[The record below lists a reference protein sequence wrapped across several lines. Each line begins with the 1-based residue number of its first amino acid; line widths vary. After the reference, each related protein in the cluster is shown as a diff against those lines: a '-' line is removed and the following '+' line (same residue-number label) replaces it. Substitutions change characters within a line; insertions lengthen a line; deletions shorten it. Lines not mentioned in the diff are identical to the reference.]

1 MTKLNSSSKQLG
13 KSLFGNLIT
22 IALIGLGVWV
32 GIQFIPMKI
41 KEGTMNTVL
50 DKVEQRH
57 HATPYQNEA
66 DVWAIIDKNLNINEM
81 RDMRQY
87 FRVQGNRGSYTVT
100 VEYGQ
105 ELNLVVTSWDMDYK
119 NQLILN

>member
-13 KSLFGNLIT
+13 KSLFGNLVV
-22 IALIGLGVWV
+22 IALIGMGVWV

-41 KEGTMNTVL
+41 EEGTMNTIL
-50 DKVEQRH
+50 DKVQQRH
-57 HATPYQNEA
+57 NATPYQSDA
-66 DVWAIIDKNLNINEM
+66 DLWGIIDKHLNINEM
-81 RDMRQY
+81 RDKRQY
-87 FRVQGNRGSYTVT
+87 FRVQRNGGSYVVS